1 MTNYYE
7 ELQLEQGASAE
18 EIHKRLIALQR
29 TWIQRQINTPDKAS
43 AKLLIINEALEIF
56 KTEASKKNYDKELE
70 EYNTPKKET
79 ADNLADKERI
89 QKLIQFRKEVTHFFG
104 ESKFDLAKVAIDNAL
119 KYYNADTDEIY
130 YKEYSFMAIA
140 ATIYHE
146 CGDEN
151 GALRFN
157 NEAIV
162 KCPKED
168 VDAQIE
174 NYATRAEIYLNFL
187 VKRAQTISNVY
198 VDTQA
203 MNFFNEAKESA
214 RKAYNLLNQASDDV
228 NDDMR
233 IEYILLLAEILSYT
247 NEKSAEASRAFSEA
261 RRLAESAIQMGDN
274 SGRAQRIVNDC
285 REASAQTFQGYQGQY
300 HPSTHESSGG
310 GCYIATAVY
319 GSYDCP
325 EVWVLRRFR
334 DDMLAETWSGKIFI
348 KIYYKFSPTLVKL
361 FGDIG
366 WICSFWK
373 ACLDKL
379 VRCLQN
385 RGINNTRYVDP
396 Q

>member
-7 ELQLEQGASAE
+7 ELQLEQGVSAE

-29 TWIQRQINTPDKAS
+29 TWIQRQINIPDKAS
-43 AKLLIINEALEIF
+43 EKLLLINEALEIF

-70 EYNTPKKET
+70 EYNTPKQET
-79 ADNLADKERI
+79 ADNSADKERI
-89 QKLIQFRKEVTHFFG
+89 QKLLQFRKEVTRYFG

-130 YKEYSFMAIA
+130 YREYSFMAIA

-146 CGDEN
+146 YGDEK

-162 KCPKED
+162 KCPEED
-168 VDAQIE
+168 VDTQIE

-187 VKRAQTISNVY
+187 IKRAQTINNVY
-198 VDTQA
+198 VDNQA

-228 NDDMR
+228 NNDMR

-247 NEKSAEASRAFSEA
+247 NEKSAEAPQAFSEA

-274 SGRAQRIVNDC
+274 SGRAREIIESC
-285 REASAQTFQGYQGQY
+285 KEAS
-300 HPSTHESSGG
+300 ERKE
-310 GCYIATAVY
+310 VY
-319 GSYDCP
+319 KKQM
-325 EVWVLRRFR
+325 E
-334 DDMLAETWSGKIFI
+334 E
-348 KIYYKFSPTLVKL
+348 
-361 FGDIG
+361 
-366 WICSFWK
+366 
-373 ACLDKL
+373 LDKQTEEFKQRRVQEQTVENGKKSVFNKVKWVGVGL
-379 VRCLQN
+379 FAVCAIVSIFLGQWFN
-385 RGINNTRYVDP
+385 TILGIGICIWIYKSIERKN
-396 Q
+396 